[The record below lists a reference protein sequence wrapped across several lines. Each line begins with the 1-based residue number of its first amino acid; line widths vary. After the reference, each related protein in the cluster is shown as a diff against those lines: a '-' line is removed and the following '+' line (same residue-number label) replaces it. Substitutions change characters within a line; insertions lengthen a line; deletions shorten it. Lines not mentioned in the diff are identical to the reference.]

1 MKIFFIMHEE
11 DSSKS
16 FVQKALESGNEE
28 LGEVLTPDGKVW
40 MICANLIRDENG
52 RITGILQ
59 TGLDITEHKRSE
71 ERLLQAKLEAEAANR
86 TKSEFLANM
95 SHELRTPLNSII
107 GFSDILLERVFG
119 ELNEKQLRYINNI
132 STSGKHLLELINDI
146 LDLSKVEAGKMELH
160 YSEFSIDS
168 VFEEVRAVFSPLAQ
182 KKSLEI
188 TFNVES
194 GFTTLEADRGRL
206 IQILYNLVS
215 NAIKFTPDG
224 GKVSVSCKKSG
235 NRAFISVMDTGI
247 GISSEDQRKLFQPFT
262 QIDASSSRQYC
273 GTGLGLALVKK
284 IVNLHQGDIWVE
296 SDSWEGQY
304 LYICNSSQKTGR
316 VQESQRSRTRRYN
329 SWNSK

>member
-1 MKIFFIMHEE
+1 MDVELRIVWANKASLDYMGLKLEEVVGHEYENFFIMHEE

-16 FVQKALESGNEE
+16 FVKKALESGTEE

-40 MICANLIRDENG
+40 MVCANLIRDEDG

-59 TGLDITEHKRSE
+59 TCLDITEHKRSE

-160 YSEFSIDS
+160 YSEFSINS

-194 GFTTLEADRGRL
+194 VTTLEADRGRL

-224 GKVSVSCKKSG
+224 GKVSVCCKKK
-235 NRAFISVMDTGI
+235 RKPSVYFSNGYWH
-247 GISSEDQRKLFQPFT
+247 RHFF
-262 QIDASSSRQYC
+262 
-273 GTGLGLALVKK
+273 
-284 IVNLHQGDIWVE
+284 
-296 SDSWEGQY
+296 
-304 LYICNSSQKTGR
+304 
-316 VQESQRSRTRRYN
+316 
-329 SWNSK
+329 